1 MASSISSSS
10 FWRLGFPAQ
19 TFIGD
24 LTIMPE
30 LKREKSEVEPRYV
43 KGSILW
49 CTGARSLRMGS
60 HVEVIEEESF
70 RGINT
75 ALMELGGWRE

>member
-10 FWRLGFPAQ
+10 FLRLGFPAQ

-30 LKREKSEVEPRYV
+30 SKREKSEVEPRYV
-43 KGSILW
+43 KDSIL
-49 CTGARSLRMGS
+49 CTSARSLRMGW

-70 RGINT
+70 RGIN
-75 ALMELGGWRE
+75 ARLAGDGAGL